1 MAAGLLLSYM
11 SEKAFHVTPDT
22 IVDLAHVDALTE
34 LSFPEVRIM
43 CFRNIGKAKD
53 LKPIMLTALEPSHVV
68 MVSLRYFFC
77 LLIVSL
83 RYSQQH
89 SLLATG
95 ATSARARAPH
105 CERRHCRSGCR
116 PRHTHL
122 HRVVLE
128 AAVVLPRC
136 EVRKLGG
143 IRAGVPCRGRGCVCI
158 R

>member
-68 MVSLRYFFC
+68 MVSLRW
-77 LLIVSL
+77 LL
-83 RYSQQH
+83 RFRQ
-89 SLLATG
+89 
-95 ATSARARAPH
+95 
-105 CERRHCRSGCR
+105 
-116 PRHTHL
+116 
-122 HRVVLE
+122 VL
-128 AAVVLPRC
+128 
-136 EVRKLGG
+136 
-143 IRAGVPCRGRGCVCI
+143 I
-158 R
+158 